1 MSKPK
6 IAVIILVYNGEKDLP
21 DCLASLKNQ
30 ETDFGEVEAIFV
42 DNASTD
48 GSVKWLEKKK
58 VKSIKSEKN
67 LGFGGGNNLGLRYA
81 LKNNFDY
88 AVLLNQDTIVDP
100 GWLREL
106 VKVIEL
112 NKDFACVQSR
122 LMAYPDKEKI
132 NSLGNN
138 LHYLGFGFC
147 AGGYEKWRDY
157 EKDYQ
162 ETQKEIAYPAGAAM
176 LVKTS
181 VLKEIGLFDKD
192 FFMYHDDL
200 ELGWRMRMAGYQ
212 IVLAP
217 KSIVYH
223 KYHFSKAIRKYYWME
238 RNRFICLLTHYKWRT
253 YFLILPALIAMEAG
267 MFFFSLLSG
276 WWKEKLKVYFYFL
289 KPSAWFK
296 IWRRRRYVQKRRKVG
311 DKEVV
316 KFFCSKIEFQE
327 IMNPVLKYVAN
338 PMFAAY
344 WWMVKKLIN
353 W

>member
-1 MSKPK
+1 MDKLK
-6 IAVIILVYNGEKDLP
+6 IAVIVLVYNGEEDLP
-21 DCLASLKNQ
+21 DCLASLRKQ
-30 ETDFGEVEAIFV
+30 ETDFAEIELIFV

-48 GSVKWLEKKK
+48 DSVKWLERKKIK
-58 VKSIKSEKN
+58 LIKSEKN
-67 LGFGGGNNLGLRYA
+67 LGWGGGNNIGLKYA
-81 LKNNFDY
+81 IKNNFDY

-100 GWLREL
+100 NWLEDL
-106 VKVIEL
+106 VKVAKI

-147 AGGYEKWRDY
+147 AGSYEKWEDY
-157 EKDYQ
+157 KDNYQ
-162 ETQKEIAYPAGAAM
+162 SDWKEIAYPTGAAM
-176 LVKTS
+176 LIKTS
-181 VLKEIGLFDKD
+181 VLKEIGLFDAY

-200 ELGWRMRMAGYQ
+200 ELGWRMRLAGYK

-223 KYHFSKAIRKYYWME
+223 KYHFSKAIKKYYWME

-253 YFLILPALIAMEAG
+253 FLLILPALLAMEAG
-267 MFFFSLLSG
+267 LFFFSFFSG
-276 WWKEKLKVYFYFL
+276 WWKEKLRVYFYFFHA
-289 KPSAWFK
+289 SSWFK
-296 IWRRRRYVQKRRKVG
+296 IWKRRRYVQKRRTVG
-311 DKEVV
+311 DMEVV
-316 KFFCSKIEFQE
+316 KFFCGKIEFQE

-338 PMFAAY
+338 PVFALY
-344 WWMVKKLIN
+344 WWVAKKFIK